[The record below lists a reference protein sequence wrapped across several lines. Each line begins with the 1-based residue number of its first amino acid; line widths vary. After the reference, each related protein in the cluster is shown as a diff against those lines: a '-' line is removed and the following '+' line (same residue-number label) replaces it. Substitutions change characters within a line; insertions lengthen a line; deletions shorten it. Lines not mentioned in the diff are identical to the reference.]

1 MPLMH
6 GVRATTYPEVILQGM
21 MDARFGA
28 GAVVVSTRA
37 VGGTSSAQLLA
48 GTDGLNRPW
57 PQSVDADIV
66 LLNHGIN
73 DSFLGVSEETYKAD
87 LLALMQAPGKVVFET
102 PLPVSWAGYKD
113 YAQIMRDTAAAEGVS
128 VIDTAA
134 FAATTSNWYGRY
146 AQDGIHPND
155 AGYQLLVSGAVY
167 PALEPMVAKLRC
179 Q

>member
-1 MPLMH
+1 
-6 GVRATTYPEVILQGM
+6 
-21 MDARFGA
+21 
-28 GAVVVSTRA
+28 
-37 VGGTSSAQLLA
+37 
-48 GTDGLNRPW
+48 
-57 PQSVDADIV
+57 
-66 LLNHGIN
+66 
-73 DSFLGVSEETYKAD
+73 
-87 LLALMQAPGKVVFET
+87 
-102 PLPVSWAGYKD
+102 
-113 YAQIMRDTAAAEGVS
+113 MRDTAAAEGVS